1 MDMIQRGAGHRLQG
15 AVLENGCGMGMYLKR
30 LTGSAKSAIGLEIE
44 TDRASR
50 AAELGLIVICGAG
63 EQLPL
68 TDEHF
73 DMVLSHEVLEHVRD
87 DRLCMQEIIRVLKPG
102 GRLVLFVPNRGY
114 PFETHGIYWK
124 GKYCFG
130 NKFGV
135 NYLPRRI
142 RNKLAPHVRV
152 YSRGDIEKLL
162 IGQPVR
168 VLERRIIFGAYD
180 NIIARWPVFGKVLR
194 DFLYGLEGTPLR
206 ILGLS
211 HFWVIEKT

>member
-1 MDMIQRGAGHRLQG
+1 MDMIQQGAGKQLQG
-15 AVLENGCGMGMYLKR
+15 VVLENGCGMGMYLKR
-30 LTGSAKSAIGLEIE
+30 LAGLAKSAIGLEIE
-44 TDRASR
+44 IDRAR
-50 AAELGLIVICGAG
+50 QAAELGLKVICGAG

-68 TDEHF
+68 PDDHF
-73 DMVLSHEVLEHVRD
+73 DMVLSHEVFEHVRD
-87 DRLCMQEIIRVLKPG
+87 DQLCMQEIIRVLKPG

-124 GKYCFG
+124 GKYRFG
-130 NKFGV
+130 NIFGV

-162 IGQPVR
+162 LGQPVR

-194 DFLYGLEGTPLR
+194 DFLYVLEGTPLR

>member
-1 MDMIQRGAGHRLQG
+1 MDMIQQGAGKQLQG
-15 AVLENGCGMGMYLKR
+15 VVLENGCGMGMYLKR
-30 LTGSAKSAIGLEIE
+30 LAGLAKSAIGLEIE
-44 TDRASR
+44 IDRAR
-50 AAELGLIVICGAG
+50 QAAELGLKVICGAG

-68 TDEHF
+68 PDDHF
-73 DMVLSHEVLEHVRD
+73 DMVLSHEVFEHVRD
-87 DRLCMQEIIRVLKPG
+87 DQFCIQEIIRVLKPG

-124 GKYCFG
+124 GKYRFG
-130 NKFGV
+130 NIFGV

-162 IGQPVR
+162 LGQPVR

-194 DFLYGLEGTPLR
+194 DFLYVLEGTPLR